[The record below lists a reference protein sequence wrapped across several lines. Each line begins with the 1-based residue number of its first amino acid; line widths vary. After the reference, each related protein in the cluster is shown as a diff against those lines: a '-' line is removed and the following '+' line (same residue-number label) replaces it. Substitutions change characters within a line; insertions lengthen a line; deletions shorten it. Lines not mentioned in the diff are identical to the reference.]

1 MREMKDETVYVTGE
15 SRTSVENAITK
26 TYGAFYVA
34 FEINGRTG
42 EIVEADC
49 SGTLELTRSFVRRMF
64 VGKRILEDDQKIEEE
79 IRRRY
84 FGSSVKA
91 LLVAYRD
98 ARKRF
103 GQIQEEDRFDRPPG
117 TWYDVVEK
125 SVSGRGEIPHWR

>member
-64 VGKRILEDDQKIEEE
+64 VGKRILEENDGGIIFLPGRPYILTVLTSEMESNKEGREVIGHISRIVFD
-79 IRRRY
+79 
-84 FGSSVKA
+84 A
-91 LLVAYRD
+91 L
-98 ARKRF
+98 
-103 GQIQEEDRFDRPPG
+103 
-117 TWYDVVEK
+117 
-125 SVSGRGEIPHWR
+125 S

>member
-103 GQIQEEDRFDRPPG
+103 GQIQE
-117 TWYDVVEK
+117 
-125 SVSGRGEIPHWR
+125 RGQI

>member
-1 MREMKDETVYVTGE
+1 MWPLKSTDGPGKLWR
-15 SRTSVENAITK
+15 RTA
-26 TYGAFYVA
+26 
-34 FEINGRTG
+34 
-42 EIVEADC
+42 
-49 SGTLELTRSFVRRMF
+49 LELTRSFVRRMF

-103 GQIQEEDRFDRPPG
+103 GQIQE
-117 TWYDVVEK
+117 
-125 SVSGRGEIPHWR
+125 RGQI

>member
-1 MREMKDETVYVTGE
+1 M
-15 SRTSVENAITK
+15 
-26 TYGAFYVA
+26 A

-98 ARKRF
+98 ARDVYKRQLPACWPAA
-103 GQIQEEDRFDRPPG
+103 GPVRESARLTSHGKIG
-117 TWYDVVEK
+117 
-125 SVSGRGEIPHWR
+125 

>member
-1 MREMKDETVYVTGE
+1 MRDMKDETIYVTGE

-64 VGKRILEDDQKIEEE
+64 VGREYWRTIRNRGGNQEKILRILSEGPAGSLP
-79 IRRRY
+79 RREKT
-84 FGSSVKA
+84 FWPDPG
-91 LLVAYRD
+91 
-98 ARKRF
+98 KRTDLTDLPEH
-103 GQIQEEDRFDRPPG
+103 GMM
-117 TWYDVVEK
+117 
-125 SVSGRGEIPHWR
+125 

>member
-34 FEINGRTG
+34 FEINGRTE

-103 GQIQEEDRFDRPPG
+103 GQIQE
-117 TWYDVVEK
+117 
-125 SVSGRGEIPHWR
+125 RGQI

>member
-1 MREMKDETVYVTGE
+1 MRDMKDETIYVTGE

-42 EIVEADC
+42 EIVDC

-103 GQIQEEDRFDRPPG
+103 GQIQERRQ
-117 TWYDVVEK
+117 
-125 SVSGRGEIPHWR
+125 I